1 MEKSEIAKGRSSVYK
16 LLSHV
21 FIKEVSPELL
31 NTFRE
36 KEISDSLDELGVDIG
51 ECLKSDSDNKLL
63 DDLAT
68 EYAALFLTPGGLS
81 PHESVK
87 LKGLL
92 LQEPASE
99 VLAFYKECGLE
110 IPADYKGFPDQLG
123 VELEFM
129 GYLADEECKAW
140 QEDNAEKAQ
149 ELEALQAR
157 FLREHLSKWVVDFCK
172 EVEEVAFHLFY
183 KEMAGLTRTFMET
196 EIEELIGITAEEAFE
211 EEVENESYG
220 CGSYGAG

>member
-1 MEKSEIAKGRSSVYK
+1 MEKNEIARGRSSTYK

-21 FIKEVSPELL
+21 FIKEVSSELL
-31 NTFRE
+31 ETFRE
-36 KEISDSLDELGVDIG
+36 KEISGSLKDFGVDIAK
-51 ECLKSDSDNKLL
+51 CLKSESEDKLL

-99 VLAFYKECGLE
+99 VLAFYEECGLE
-110 IPADYKGFPDQLG
+110 IPEDYKGFPDQLG

-140 QEDNAEKAQ
+140 QENNAEKAQ
-149 ELEALQAR
+149 ELEALQTR
-157 FLREHLSKWVVDFCK
+157 FLREHLFKWVVDFCK
-172 EVEEVAFHLFY
+172 EVEEVAFHPFY
-183 KEMAGLTRTFMET
+183 KEMAGLTRRFMET
-196 EIEELIGITAEEAFE
+196 EIEELIGTLEEVFE
-211 EEVENESYG
+211 EEIENESYG
-220 CGSYGAG
+220 CGGYGAG

>member
-1 MEKSEIAKGRSSVYK
+1 MEKTEIARGRSSIYK

-21 FIKEVSPELL
+21 FIREVSSDFLKTL
-31 NTFRE
+31 RE
-36 KEISDSLDELGVDIG
+36 TEIADSLKDLGLDIG
-51 ECLKSDSDNKLL
+51 ECLKSESDNKLL

-92 LQEPASE
+92 LQEPASK
-99 VLAFYKECGLE
+99 VLAFYKACGLE
-110 IPADYKGFPDQLG
+110 IPKDYKGFPDQLG

-129 GYLADEECKAW
+129 GYLAGEEFKAL
-140 QEDNAEKAQ
+140 QKGKTEKANELAVLQ
-149 ELEALQAR
+149 ER

-172 EVEEVAFHLFY
+172 EVEDVAFHPFY
-183 KEMAGLTRTFMET
+183 KEMAGLTRAFMET
-196 EIEELIGITAEEAFE
+196 EIKELIGTAEEVFAE
-211 EEVENESYG
+211 EIENESYG

>member
-1 MEKSEIAKGRSSVYK
+1 MEKSEIARGRSSTYK

-21 FIKEVSPELL
+21 FIKEVSSELL
-31 NTFRE
+31 ETFRG
-36 KEISDSLDELGVDIG
+36 KEMSESLKDFGVDI
-51 ECLKSDSDNKLL
+51 EKCLKSEGDNKLL
-63 DDLAT
+63 DELAT

-92 LQEPASE
+92 LQEPASK
-99 VLAFYKECGLE
+99 VLEFYKACGLE
-110 IPADYKGFPDQLG
+110 IPEDYKGFPDQLG

-129 GYLADEECKAW
+129 GYLAGEEFK
-140 QEDNAEKAQ
+140 
-149 ELEALQAR
+149 ALQKGKTKKANVLVELQKR

-172 EVEEVAFHLFY
+172 EVEEVAFHPFY
-183 KEMAGLTRTFMET
+183 KEMAGLTRRFMET
-196 EIEELIGITAEEAFE
+196 EIQELIGTAEEVFE
-211 EEVENESYG
+211 EEIENESYG